1 LKQQTLIQKIIAFV
15 LLIVFAVSITPKT
28 YFHDAIAHHK
38 DVVSCHHPEPG
49 SSCVHNQ
56 PFNCH
61 FDDLVVRAPFVIE
74 SDQFAIIFPI
84 EYVNKQD
91 AYLSSCSQSSASEKA
106 NRGPP
111 VA

>member
-1 LKQQTLIQKIIAFV
+1 MKQQTFIQKIIAFV
-15 LLIVFAVSITPKT
+15 LLVVFAVSITPKA

-49 SSCVHNQ
+49 SSCVHSQ

-61 FDDLVVRAPFVIE
+61 FDDLVVRAPFFIE
-74 SDQFAIIFPI
+74 NDEFTIILLTR
-84 EYVNKQD
+84 YVDKQD
-91 AYLSSCSQSSASEKA
+91 AYQLSWSQSSASQKA

-111 VA
+111 AV